1 MKLRKWLTPWRIV
14 IAVVVLLVVGLGV
27 RSHFKPPAP
36 PAVTTSAV
44 ARGDLEIGVLATGTI
59 EAARIVSVG
68 AQATGEIKRLY
79 VALGDKVK
87 KGDPIAEIDSKQQD
101 NDLLRASAV
110 LQSARADLSSRKAAL
125 KQAELA
131 VQRARSLV
139 AIDAGSHV
147 DLEVAEANV
156 DSARAAVTVAEST
169 IAQSTLAEDTARVN
183 VGYAHV
189 LAPMDGT
196 VVAIVTEQGQTVN
209 AVQMSP
215 TIIKLARLDTMT
227 IKAQIS
233 EADVPRVKAG
243 LPVYF
248 TLLGDPDT
256 RYDTTLRAVEPGPT
270 TLAADTSNGATTA
283 SSTAATAI
291 YYNGI
296 FDAPNPQGKLRI
308 AMTAQATI
316 VLDKVKDV
324 LVIPSAALGAKGK
337 DGRYTVRVVSEAAA
351 SAGAGFP
358 KDRLVRI
365 GLNNRVQAQVLDGLK
380 AGERVVTSEAAAPGG
395 AASAAS
401 GASGSDGK

>member
-1 MKLRKWLTPWRIV
+1 LKLRKWFTPWRIV
-14 IAVVVLLVVGLGV
+14 VAVVVALVLALMIRG
-27 RSHFKPPAP
+27 HFKAPEAPAI
-36 PAVTTSAV
+36 TTTAV
-44 ARGDLEIGVLATGTI
+44 ARGDLEMNVLATGTI
-59 EAARIVSVG
+59 EAAKLVSVG
-68 AQATGEIKRLY
+68 AQATGEIKHLY

-101 NDLLRASAV
+101 NDLLKTSAA
-110 LQSARADLSSRKAAL
+110 LQSARADLSARKAAL

-131 VQRARSLV
+131 VTRLRALV

-156 DSARAAVTVAEST
+156 DSARAAVTVAESA
-169 IAQSTLAEDTARVN
+169 IAQATLAEDTARVN

-189 LAPMDGT
+189 VAPMDGT

-233 EADVPRVKAG
+233 EADVPRVKVG
-243 LPVYF
+243 MPVYF
-248 TLLGDPDT
+248 TLLGDPET

-270 TLAADTSNGATTA
+270 TLAADTGSTMTVS
-283 SSTAATAI
+283 SSTATAI

-296 FDAPNPQGKLRI
+296 FDVPNPQGKLRI
-308 AMTAQATI
+308 QMTAQATI
-316 VLDKVKDV
+316 VLDKVKDQ
-324 LVIPSAALGAKGK
+324 LLIPSAALGAKGK
-337 DGRYTVRVVSEAAA
+337 DGRYAVRVVSEAAA
-351 SAGAGFP
+351 SAGKGVP
-358 KDRLVRI
+358 QDRQVRI

-380 AGERVVTSEAAAPGG
+380 AGERVVTSEAPTPGG

-401 GASGSDGK
+401 GASGSDAK

>member
-1 MKLRKWLTPWRIV
+1 MKLRKWFTPWRIAL
-14 IAVVVLLVVGLGV
+14 AVVVLAVVALVA
-27 RSHFKPPAP
+27 RSHFRKPPP
-36 PAVTTSAV
+36 PAITTTAA
-44 ARGDLEIGVLATGTI
+44 ARGDLEIDVLATGTI
-59 EAARIVSVG
+59 EAAKLVSVG
-68 AQATGEIKRLY
+68 AQATGEIKHLY

-101 NDLLRASAV
+101 NDLQRASAV
-110 LQSARADLSSRKAAL
+110 LQSARADLNARKAAL

-131 VQRARSLV
+131 VTRLRALV
-139 AIDAGSHV
+139 AIDAGSHT
-147 DLEVAEANV
+147 DLEAAEANV
-156 DSARAAVTVAEST
+156 DSARANVTVAEST
-169 IAQSTLAEDTARVN
+169 IAQDALAEDTARVN

-209 AVQMSP
+209 SVQISP

-227 IKAQIS
+227 VKAQIS

-243 LPVYF
+243 MPVYF

-256 RYDTTLRAVEPGPT
+256 RYETTLRAVEPGPT
-270 TLAADTSNGATTA
+270 TLATDTSNGATATT
-283 SSTAATAI
+283 SSSAATAI

-296 FDAPNPQGKLRI
+296 FDVPNPQGKLRI

-316 VLDKVKDV
+316 VLDKIKDA
-324 LVIPSAALGAKGK
+324 LLIPSAALGAKGK

-351 SAGAGFP
+351 SAGAGVP
-358 KDRLVRI
+358 QDRQVRI
-365 GLNNRVQAQVLDGLK
+365 GLDNRVQAQVLDGLK
-380 AGERVVTSEAAAPGG
+380 AGERVVTSEARVPGG

-401 GASGSDGK
+401 GSDGAK

>member
-1 MKLRKWLTPWRIV
+1 MKLRKWFTPWRIV
-14 IAVVVLLVVGLGV
+14 IALVVLAVVGLAV
-27 RSHFKPPAP
+27 HSHFKAPPAP
-36 PAVTTSAV
+36 AITTTAVT
-44 ARGDLEIGVLATGTI
+44 RGDLEINVLATGTI
-59 EAARIVSVG
+59 EAAKLVSVG
-68 AQATGEIKRLY
+68 AQATGEIKHLY

-87 KGDPIAEIDSKQQD
+87 KGDLIAEIDSKQQD
-101 NDLLRASAV
+101 NDLLKASAA
-110 LQSARADLSSRKAAL
+110 LQSARADLSARKATL
-125 KQAELA
+125 KQDELA
-131 VQRARSLV
+131 VTRLRALV
-139 AIDAGSHV
+139 AIDAGSHG
-147 DLEVAEANV
+147 DLEVAEANL
-156 DSARAAVTVAEST
+156 DGARSQVTVSESS
-169 IAQSTLAEDTARVN
+169 IVQAQLAEDTARVN

-196 VVAIVTEQGQTVN
+196 VVAVVAEQGQTVN
-209 AVQMSP
+209 ALQMSP

-243 LPVYF
+243 MPVYF

-270 TLAADTSNGATTA
+270 TLASDAATTA
-283 SSTAATAI
+283 ATSTSATAI

-296 FDAPNPQGKLRI
+296 FDVANPQGKLRI

-316 VLDKVKDV
+316 VLDKVKGAL
-324 LVIPSAALGAKGK
+324 LVPAAALGAKDK

-351 SAGAGFP
+351 SAGAGVP
-358 KDRLVRI
+358 QERKVRI

-380 AGERVVTSEAAAPGG
+380 AGERVVTSEAPVPGG

-401 GASGSDGK
+401 GSDGAK

>member
-1 MKLRKWLTPWRIV
+1 LKLRKWFTPWRIA
-14 IAVVVLLVVGLGV
+14 IAVVVLSVTTLVAC
-27 RSHFKPPAP
+27 SHFKRPPPPAI
-36 PAVTTSAV
+36 TTSA
-44 ARGDLEIGVLATGTI
+44 ATRGDLEIGVLATGTI
-59 EAARIVSVG
+59 EAARLVSVG
-68 AQATGEIKRLY
+68 AQATGEVKRLY

-101 NDLLRASAV
+101 NELLKASAA
-110 LQSARADLSSRKAAL
+110 LQSAKADLRAR
-125 KQAELA
+125 QATLRQDELA
-131 VQRARSLV
+131 VTRARSLV

-147 DLEVAEANV
+147 DLETAEANV
-156 DSARAAVTVAEST
+156 DSARAGVTVAEAA
-169 IAQSTLAEDTARVN
+169 IAQATLAEDTARVN

-243 LPVYF
+243 MPVYF

-270 TLAADTSNGATTA
+270 TLASDTAAAVT

-316 VLDKVKDV
+316 VLDKVKDA
-324 LVIPSAALGAKGK
+324 LLIPSAALGARAK

-351 SAGAGFP
+351 SVGAGVAQ
-358 KDRLVRI
+358 DRRVRI

-380 AGERVVTSEAAAPGG
+380 AGERVVTSEAPVPGG

-401 GASGSDGK
+401 GADGAK

>member
-1 MKLRKWLTPWRIV
+1 MKLRKWFTPWRIV
-14 IAVVVLLVVGLGV
+14 SAVVVLLIGGLAV
-27 RSHFKPPAP
+27 RSHLQPPPAP
-36 PAVTTSAV
+36 AITTSA
-44 ARGDLEIGVLATGTI
+44 ATRGDLEINVLATGTI
-59 EAARIVSVG
+59 EAAKLVSVG

-101 NDLLRASAV
+101 NELLKATSV
-110 LQSARADLSSRKAAL
+110 LQSARADLSARKATL

-131 VQRARSLV
+131 VARSRSLV
-139 AIDAGSHV
+139 AIDAGSHG
-147 DLEVAEANV
+147 DLETAEATV
-156 DSARAAVTVAEST
+156 DSARANVTVAEAA
-169 IAQSTLAEDTARVN
+169 IAQATLAEDTARVN

-189 LAPMDGT
+189 VAPMDGT

-209 AVQMSP
+209 AVQISP

-243 LPVYF
+243 MPVYF

-270 TLAADTSNGATTA
+270 TLAADTTA
-283 SSTAATAI
+283 TAATATSTAV

-296 FDAPNPQGKLRI
+296 FDVPNPQGKLRI
-308 AMTAQATI
+308 SMTAQATI
-316 VLDKVKDV
+316 VLDKVKDA
-324 LVIPSAALGAKGK
+324 LLIPSAALGAKAK
-337 DGRYTVRVVSEAAA
+337 DGRTTVRVVSEAAA
-351 SAGAGFP
+351 SAGAG
-358 KDRLVRI
+358 KAQDRQVRI
-365 GLNNRVQAQVLDGLK
+365 GLDNRVQAQVLEGLK
-380 AGERVVTSEAAAPGG
+380 AGERVVTSEAPVPGG

-401 GASGSDGK
+401 GGDGAK

>member
-1 MKLRKWLTPWRIV
+1 MKLRKWFTPWRIV
-14 IAVVVLLVVGLGV
+14 VVVVVLIVVALVVRG
-27 RSHFKPPAP
+27 HFRKPPAP
-36 PAVTTSAV
+36 AITTTAA
-44 ARGDLEIGVLATGTI
+44 ARGDLEIDVLATGTI
-59 EAARIVSVG
+59 EAAKLVSVG
-68 AQATGEIKRLY
+68 AQATGEIKHLY

-101 NDLLRASAV
+101 NDLQRASAV

-131 VQRARSLV
+131 VTRLRALV
-139 AIDAGSHV
+139 AIDAGSHT

-169 IAQSTLAEDTARVN
+169 IAQDALAEDTARVN

-209 AVQMSP
+209 SVQMSP
-215 TIIKLARLDTMT
+215 TIIKLARLDMMT
-227 IKAQIS
+227 VKAQIS

-243 LPVYF
+243 MPVYF

-256 RYDTTLRAVEPGPT
+256 RYETTLRAVEPGPT
-270 TLAADTSNGATTA
+270 TLASDTGTSTTT
-283 SSTAATAI
+283 SSSAATAV

-296 FDAPNPQGKLRI
+296 FDVPNPQGKLRI

-316 VLDKVKDV
+316 VLDKVKDA
-324 LVIPSAALGAKGK
+324 LLIPSAALGAKGK
-337 DGRYTVRVVSEAAA
+337 DGRFTVRVVSEAAA
-351 SAGAGFP
+351 SAGAGVP
-358 KDRLVRI
+358 QDRQVRI
-365 GLNNRVQAQVLDGLK
+365 GLDNRVQAQVLDGLK
-380 AGERVVTSEAAAPGG
+380 AGERVVTSEAQVPGS

-401 GASGSDGK
+401 GSDGAK